1 MSIQKKLK
9 PLVTALSASGG
20 QKGTKDAS
28 QKAEEKTAIIDALL
42 ALLGDPEIEE
52 KEQTAVVTLLFEMAE
67 QEEGTK
73 PESDKP
79 ENDNPE
85 SPKPQSKEAKRIFH
99 YLASYPGLP
108 KDFAVKLLMM
118 PDPDIF
124 GPIVRTYRDFTD
136 RELIGIGIHGG
147 PERRF
152 ALSER
157 LNPSRELLLYMVTE
171 AEVEAVTRLVENA
184 TARLTIRHMVIAG
197 ARFRFE
203 RAFNEAILRR
213 EAEDETFAHSM
224 AYARKGPAPP
234 MPDQVDQDLW
244 RALRQGKL
252 PAEQILRAAIIGD
265 KNMMVQL
272 FAIYSLLPPANIEQ
286 LLADEKNGL
295 QMVYQKAGF
304 PKAFFPCFMDALSVG
319 NKRSGPLD
327 PATQRTY
334 IFEFLDRLRLK
345 HFKKSKVIK
354 GSVDLLSAFNQGC
367 TSPACF
373 YWPENMPNMKDN
385 KTAENN
391 TKKKNAKEAES
402 HESPDVLE
410 DAQVG

>member
-9 PLVTALSASGG
+9 PLVTALNTSVG

-67 QEEGTK
+67 KE
-73 PESDKP
+73 ESDKP
-79 ENDNPE
+79 ESE
-85 SPKPQSKEAKRIFH
+85 EAKRIFYH
-99 YLASYPGLP
+99 LASYPALP

-157 LNPSRELLLYMVTE
+157 VNPSRELLLYMVTE
-171 AEVEAVTRLVENA
+171 AEVEAVTSLVENE

-272 FAIYSLLPPANIEQ
+272 FAIYSLLPPDNIEQ
-286 LLADEKNGL
+286 LLANEKNGL
-295 QMVYQKAGF
+295 KMVYQKAGF
-304 PKAFFPCFMDALSVG
+304 PKEFFPCFMDALSVG

-327 PATQRTY
+327 PETQRTY
-334 IFEFLDRLRLK
+334 IFEFLDRLRQK
-345 HFKKSKVIK
+345 HFKKSKAIK

-367 TSPACF
+367 NSPACF
-373 YWPENMPNMKDN
+373 YWPENMPNMKNMPSIKEKD
-385 KTAENN
+385 
-391 TKKKNAKEAES
+391 TKAAKAAMAP
-402 HESPDVLE
+402 ESPDMLE
-410 DAQVG
+410 NAQAG